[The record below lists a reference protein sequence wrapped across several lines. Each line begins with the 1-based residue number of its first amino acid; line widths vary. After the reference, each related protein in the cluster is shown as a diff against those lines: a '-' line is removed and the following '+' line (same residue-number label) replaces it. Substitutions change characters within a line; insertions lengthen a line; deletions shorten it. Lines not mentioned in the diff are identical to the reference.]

1 MGANIAGAMQTLE
14 DLIITMPAMLTVM
27 TDETGDVVSQ
37 NIQDEHKFKREFD
50 QQFTQ
55 ETKYYKTCKNHSL

>member
-55 ETKYYKTCKNHSL
+55 ETKYYKTCKNLSL